1 MSLSIMTKETEMNAT
16 LAIDAYS
23 RNKSETISQEHL
35 GHGII
40 SAALNQL
47 KTNLRILFSSNER
60 KNRIKAFDQALLTI
74 YFLQKGLD
82 LSRSGDLEKSLF
94 RLYEFCRL
102 KVVENDVDN
111 CRGSA
116 EIKNCLNFISE
127 INDSWTVIKNV

>member
-1 MSLSIMTKETEMNAT
+1 MTEETKMNAA

-23 RNKSETISQEHL
+23 KNKRETISQEHL
-35 GHGII
+35 GYEVI

-47 KTNLRILFSSNER
+47 KTNLHILFSSDER
-60 KNRIKAFDQALLTI
+60 KNRIKAFDQSLLTI

-82 LSRSGDLEKSLF
+82 LYRSGDLEKSLF

-127 INDSWTVIKNV
+127 INDSWAVMKNV